1 LPKGVAADYKRAIH
15 DPKLLELDAE
25 VALLQARIAGLL
37 RELGQVEAP
46 PWGAAVESLNTL
58 VMAFHQGADG
68 VADALAQHAA
78 VVRQGAD
85 AAANHERL
93 WDKIQRTIDLK
104 GRTSRLEWKRQL
116 DLCHALP
123 AVQVMALVNGILAA
137 VEDICKHKYG
147 DRDTYRQ
154 ICRAA
159 LFYLPPECRRA
170 GDGVV
175 LDNPPADSNP

>member
-1 LPKGVAADYKRAIH
+1 VAADYKRALT

-58 VMAFHQGADG
+58 VMAFHDDEG
-68 VADALAQHAA
+68 VTEALAHHAA

-93 WDKIQRTIDLK
+93 WDKIQKTIDLK
-104 GRTSRLEWKRQL
+104 GRTSRLEWKRQM

-123 AVQVMALVNGILAA
+123 AAQVMALVGGILAA
-137 VEDICKHKYG
+137 VEEICTHKYG
-147 DRDTYRQ
+147 DKDTYRQ

-159 LFYLPPECRRA
+159 LFYLPPECRQA
-170 GDGVV
+170 GNGVV
-175 LDNPPADSNP
+175 LDNPPAP

>member
-1 LPKGVAADYKRAIH
+1 VAADYKRAIH

-46 PWGAAVESLNTL
+46 PWGQAVESLNTL
-58 VMAFHQGADG
+58 VMAFHDDDG
-68 VADALAQHAA
+68 VAEALAHHAA

-93 WDKIQRTIDLK
+93 WDRIQRTIDLK

-116 DLCHALP
+116 DLCVALP
-123 AVQVMALVNGILAA
+123 AVQVMTVVNGILAA
-137 VEDICKHKYG
+137 VEDICTHKYG

-159 LFYLPPECRRA
+159 LLYLPPECRRA

-175 LDNPPADSNP
+175 LDNEPAP